1 MSAHLPSSADIARQA
16 AAWIVQLGSDDAAEQ
31 ARAQQGFAQWQA
43 LDPRHAQAAA
53 RLQAFVVQVQQLGGS
68 PTEARAAQA
77 ALDAVRGQR
86 TATSRRRLTAR
97 VGGALALVVLLA
109 MPTWLTVHNH
119 PPALLWTDMHASTGQ
134 WRERTL
140 SDGSQVTLSGTG
152 AINWQV
158 SADRR
163 VLELVRGS
171 ILVEVA
177 KDAAR
182 PFYVQTPLGRI
193 RALGTRFAVR
203 YDNGQVTLEMLESR
217 VAVQTPQ
224 QWQSGSDQALVVQAG
239 QRLRLGSDGIAA
251 VEDMDPQGVEQGW
264 RRHQLVV
271 NDRPLPEVLDQLARH
286 HPGPIRFDRAALADI
301 RVSGVLPL
309 DDTAQ
314 TLRLLQR
321 SFPQLRMRFLASR
334 WVWVDLQ
341 AVGS

>member
-1 MSAHLPSSADIARQA
+1 MKSHLHSSADIARQA

-53 RLQAFVVQVQQLGGS
+53 RLQAFVAQVQQLGAG
-68 PTEARAAQA
+68 PQEARAAQA
-77 ALDAVRGQR
+77 ALDAVRAR
-86 TATSRRRLTAR
+86 RRRLSAR
-97 VGGALALVVLLA
+97 VGGALALALLLA
-109 MPTWLTVHNH
+109 LPTWLTVHNH

-158 SADRR
+158 SADSR

-182 PFYVQTPLGRI
+182 PFYVQTPLGRM

-224 QWQSGSDQALVVQAG
+224 QWQSGSDEALVVQAG
-239 QRLRLGSDGIAA
+239 QRLRLGAEGVAA
-251 VEDMDPQGVEQGW
+251 VEDMDAQGVEQGW

-271 NDRPLPEVLDQLARH
+271 QDRPLPEVLEKIARH
-286 HPGPIRFDRAALADI
+286 HPGPVRFDRAALADI

-341 AVGS
+341 PGAS

>member
-1 MSAHLPSSADIARQA
+1 MTPPLPSSADIAREA
-16 AAWIVQLGSDDAAEQ
+16 AAWIVQLGSGDSAEQ

-53 RLQAFVVQVQQLGGS
+53 RLQAFVAQVQQLGAG
-68 PTEARAAQA
+68 PQEARAAQA
-77 ALDAVRGQR
+77 ALDAVRAR
-86 TATSRRRLTAR
+86 RRRLSAR
-97 VGGALALVVLLA
+97 VGGALALALLLA
-109 MPTWLTVHNH
+109 LPTWLTVHNH

-152 AINWQV
+152 AINWRV
-158 SADRR
+158 SAERR

-203 YDNGQVTLEMLESR
+203 YDSGQVTLEMLESR

-224 QWQSGSDQALVVQAG
+224 QWQSGSDEALVVQAG
-239 QRLRLGSDGIAA
+239 QRLRLGSDGISA
-251 VEDMDPQGVEQGW
+251 VEDMDAQGVEQGW

-271 NDRPLPEVLDQLARH
+271 QDRPLPEVLDQLARH
-286 HPGPIRFDRAALADI
+286 HPGPIRFDRTALAEI

>member
-1 MSAHLPSSADIARQA
+1 MSGEVPSSAEIAREA
-16 AAWIVQLGSDDAAEQ
+16 AAWIVQLGSDDAAQ
-31 ARAQQGFAQWQA
+31 RRQAQQGFAQWQA
-43 LDPRHAQAAA
+43 QDQRHAQAAA
-53 RLQAFVVQVQQLGGS
+53 RLQAFVAQVQQLGSG
-68 PTEARAAQA
+68 PGEARAAQA
-77 ALDAVRGQR
+77 ALDAVRAQQ
-86 TATSRRRLTAR
+86 TATRRRLTAR
-97 VGGALALVVLLA
+97 AGGALALVVLLA
-109 MPTWLTVHNH
+109 MPAWLTLHNH

-140 SDGSQVTLSGTG
+140 SDGSQLTLSG
-152 AINWQV
+152 V
-158 SADRR
+158 SAVNWRVSDDSR

-177 KDAAR
+177 RDAAR

-193 RALGTRFAVR
+193 RALGTRFAVS

-224 QWQSGSDQALVVQAG
+224 QWQSGSDAALVVQAG
-239 QRLRLGSDGIAA
+239 QRLRLGGEGVAA
-251 VEDMDPQGVEQGW
+251 VEDMDAQGVEQGW
-264 RRHQLVV
+264 RRHELVV
-271 NDRPLPEVLDQLARH
+271 QDRPLPEVLDQLARH

-341 AVGS
+341 PVGF

>member
-1 MSAHLPSSADIARQA
+1 MTAPLPSNADIAREA
-16 AAWIVQLGSDDAAEQ
+16 AAWIVQLGSGDAAEQ
-31 ARAQQGFAQWQA
+31 ARARQGFAQWQA
-43 LDPRHAQAAA
+43 QDPRHAQAAA
-53 RLQAFVVQVQQLGGS
+53 RLQAFVAQVQQLGAG
-68 PTEARAAQA
+68 PQEARAAQA
-77 ALDAVRGQR
+77 ALDAVRAR
-86 TATSRRRLTAR
+86 RRRLSAR
-97 VGGALALVVLLA
+97 AGTALALLLLA
-109 MPTWLTVHNH
+109 LPAWLTVHNH

-182 PFYVQTPLGRI
+182 PFYVQTPLGRM

-217 VAVQTPQ
+217 VAVQTPR
-224 QWQSGSDQALVVQAG
+224 QWQSGSDEALVVQAG
-239 QRLRLGSDGIAA
+239 QRLRLGADGIAA

-271 NDRPLPEVLDQLARH
+271 HDRPLPEVLDQLARH
-286 HPGPIRFDRAALADI
+286 HPGPIRFDRAALAGI

-341 AVGS
+341 PGAS